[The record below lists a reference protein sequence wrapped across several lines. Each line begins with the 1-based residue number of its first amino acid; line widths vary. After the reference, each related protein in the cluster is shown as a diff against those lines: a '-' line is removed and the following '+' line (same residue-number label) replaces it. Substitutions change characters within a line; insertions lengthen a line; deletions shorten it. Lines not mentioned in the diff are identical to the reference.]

1 MWRPSSHRL
10 LSHTEGSK
18 KGLEQEVIE
27 MILYFLGLVT
37 GAFLMFLVLMMFAL
51 MVASK
56 DDERSEG
63 GDTNGNE
70 DYRK

>member
-1 MWRPSSHRL
+1 M
-10 LSHTEGSK
+10 
-18 KGLEQEVIE
+18 EQEAIE

-51 MVASK
+51 MVAAK
-56 DDERSEG
+56 DDERNEG
-63 GDTNGNE
+63 GDTNGNG